1 MEQVDVAIVGSGF
14 GGAIPALRLARAGLK
29 VLVLEAGPRFTQQD
43 FDQDWSFRAQ
53 SRLFVTYQSQDF
65 KVFFR
70 YGRGVGGGSLTYA
83 AAMLRTPSE
92 CFEYR
97 DAAGYRVWPASVNR
111 AALDPHFAT
120 VEQMMSIT
128 RASWADV
135 PRAGGVFAMML
146 DRLGLTCDRTMYPM
160 VDCLQCGFCMCG
172 CRFGKKQHLGLNY
185 IPQAE
190 AAGAEVRPRCRV
202 DHLEPDGSGYVV
214 RYRDPHHLERAVRA
228 QRVVMGAGALETP
241 AILLR
246 SKPWLADLHPQVGK
260 NLNNNGDVALMF
272 ELPDSLPDAGCHL
285 GRNNAGVITYAFW
298 DEHRVSIHAG
308 AGPPALFA
316 ALDVVSDDGQ
326 APQVPLGL
334 GFKHWLRDRYP
345 NRVLST
351 LAIGLVDGEG
361 QVTVDGQGLL
371 HFTLPLTERLGA
383 YLERVAGIGRQIAQ
397 ANGAHLLR
405 TAGDG
410 FEHGDAHPLGTCRM
424 GDDPMRAPCT
434 PAGELR
440 SHPGIFCSDGSSIPG
455 GTGVN
460 PAHTIAANA
469 ERIAAGMLTS
479 A

>member
-1 MEQVDVAIVGSGF
+1 MEQVDVVVVGSGF
-14 GGAIPALRLARAGLK
+14 GGAIPALRLVEAGKK
-29 VLVLEAGPRFTQQD
+29 VLVLEQGPRFTQRD
-43 FDQDWSFRAQ
+43 FSQDWSFRAQ
-53 SRLFVTYQSQDF
+53 ARLFVTYQSQDF

-83 AAMLRTPSE
+83 AAMLRTPSA
-92 CFEYR
+92 CFDYT
-97 DAAGYRVWPASVNR
+97 DAAGYHVWPASVSR
-111 AALDPHFAT
+111 AALDPHFAR
-120 VEQMMSIT
+120 VEEVMSVT

-135 PRAGGVFAMML
+135 PRAGGVFATLL
-146 DRLGLTCDRTMYPM
+146 DRMGLTCDRTMYPM

-172 CRFGKKQHLGLNY
+172 CRFGRKKHLGLNY

-190 AAGAEVRPRCRV
+190 ARGAEVRPLCKV
-202 DHLEPDGSGYVV
+202 DHLEADGAGYVV
-214 RYRDPHHLERAVRA
+214 RYHDPNHVERAVRA
-228 QRVVMGAGALETP
+228 ERVVMGAGALETP

-246 SKPWLADLHPQVGK
+246 SKPWLPGLHPQVGK

-272 ELPDSLPDAGCHL
+272 EVPDSLPTVHCHM

-298 DEHRVSIHAG
+298 EEHRISIHAG

-316 ALDVVSDDGQ
+316 ALDVVRDDGEE
-326 APQVPLGL
+326 PRVPLGL
-334 GFKHWLRDRYP
+334 GFKHYLRDRYP
-345 NRVLST
+345 DRILST

-361 QVTVDGQGLL
+361 EVTVDSKGLL
-371 HFTLPLTERLGA
+371 HFTLPLSERLKA
-383 YLERVAGIGRQIAQ
+383 YIDRVAGVGRQIAE
-397 ANGAHLLR
+397 ANDAHLLR
-405 TAGDG
+405 TAGDS

-424 GDDPMRAPCT
+424 GDDADRAPCT

-440 SHPGIFCSDGSSIPG
+440 THPGIFCADGSSIPG

-469 ERIAAGMLTS
+469 ERIAAGMV